1 LNRNNRSGKLEASE
15 RKKLDGNVL
24 FKAGKF
30 WQASKKYEKASLNA
44 MKLKKINHHS

>member
-1 LNRNNRSGKLEASE
+1 MDTREKFEASE

-30 WQASKKYEKASLNA
+30 WRASKKYEKASLKSMN
-44 MKLKKINHHS
+44 LRKKCITP